1 METQL
6 YIYNN
11 TGYQCHKFLGFV
23 KLDEVTRDYIVTD
36 SRNEPKGRVVTNVSL
51 VREHIQNLMKGK
63 VGGHNETV
71 EELVSELKLIFTN
84 HKRLFIMIEEMRKED
99 LNGN

>member
-1 METQL
+1 MNTPL
-6 YIYNN
+6 YIYDN
-11 TGYQCHKFLGFV
+11 TGYQCHKLIGFV
-23 KLDEVTRDYIVTD
+23 NLDEVTRDYIVTD
-36 SRNEPKGRVVTNVSL
+36 SIDEPKGRVVTNVSL
-51 VREHIQNLMKGK
+51 VKEHIQNLMKGK

-84 HKRLFIMIEEMRKED
+84 HTRLFIMIEEMKKED